1 MEKIKRDE
9 IEIMAP
15 VGCYESLAAAVQAG
29 ADSIY
34 FGVEQLNMRARSSF
48 NFTLDDLARIVA
60 TARENG
66 IRTYLT
72 VNTILYDEDLPEM
85 RRILDRARREGV
97 DAVIASDQAAIF
109 YARSIG
115 LEVHISTQLNVSN
128 IESVAFYAQY
138 ADVVVLARELS
149 LAQVQAIRRGILER
163 DIRGPHGKP
172 VKIEMFAHGALCMAI
187 SGKCYLSLHENG
199 CSANRGA

>member
-1 MEKIKRDE
+1 
-9 IEIMAP
+9 
-15 VGCYESLAAAVQAG
+15 
-29 ADSIY
+29 
-34 FGVEQLNMRARSSF
+34 
-48 NFTLDDLARIVA
+48 ARIVA

-128 IESVAFYAQY
+128 IESVA
-138 ADVVVLARELS
+138 L
-149 LAQVQAIRRGILER
+149 
-163 DIRGPHGKP
+163 
-172 VKIEMFAHGALCMAI
+172 
-187 SGKCYLSLHENG
+187 
-199 CSANRGA
+199 

>member
-97 DAVIASDQAAIF
+97 DAVIA
-109 YARSIG
+109 
-115 LEVHISTQLNVSN
+115 
-128 IESVAFYAQY
+128 
-138 ADVVVLARELS
+138 
-149 LAQVQAIRRGILER
+149 
-163 DIRGPHGKP
+163 
-172 VKIEMFAHGALCMAI
+172 
-187 SGKCYLSLHENG
+187 
-199 CSANRGA
+199 

>member
-1 MEKIKRDE
+1 MGTTRPNCKTMEKIKRDE

-138 ADVVVLARELS
+138 ADVVVLARELN
-149 LAQVQAIRRGILER
+149 LFFKQKTAYAI
-163 DIRGPHGKP
+163 
-172 VKIEMFAHGALCMAI
+172 
-187 SGKCYLSLHENG
+187 
-199 CSANRGA
+199 